1 MHEILA
7 CERKIIWSMALANFH
22 LHNLNL
28 STSFKIHPFFKITPN
43 KRDSKSLFSNS
54 QKQKKIQAATLK
66 RVLLKSYQAVY
77 HVKPVE
83 HDFSSFQTILLLF
96 EWHIPWTNAQN
107 MVFLDCTLMPT
118 KWGIILTCMIMRL
131 DIFNLLK
138 IQAWFK
144 FKVLSRKASGDANCN
159 NKMFFHNK
167 KIIQL
172 TNMQK
177 VTNNQNLTVALKQ
190 ACH

>member
-1 MHEILA
+1 M
-7 CERKIIWSMALANFH
+7 
-22 LHNLNL
+22 
-28 STSFKIHPFFKITPN
+28 
-43 KRDSKSLFSNS
+43 
-54 QKQKKIQAATLK
+54 
-66 RVLLKSYQAVY
+66 LKSYQAVY

-131 DIFNLLK
+131 HIFNLLK

-159 NKMFFHNK
+159 NKMFFHNQKNYTIDQYAKGNKQPKPNCSFKTSMSLK
-167 KIIQL
+167 KTRL
-172 TNMQK
+172 TLLPSLKKAFNVLIEHCMA
-177 VTNNQNLTVALKQ
+177 TTQNVYPL
-190 ACH
+190 